1 MSITVPQTAYAEGP
15 RTKDL
20 LKVPALRAD
29 NSSMNI
35 TQTLEAQGPFD
46 PWAIT
51 RREARARANAFYRAN
66 GRKHAPRLLSA
77 TGKMLKSETPTVGI
91 ILRPGNASGLEACTW
106 RTRGCTAVCVLEESF
121 RGRDAGNRHARDLRT
136 LFLVADPQ
144 AFVTCVAGE
153 LEDLA
158 RKHGRVLFR
167 PNVASDLRW
176 EYIAPKLFRIAGVS
190 SYDYTKAD
198 PMRHR
203 GKVRGYRLVYSVSE
217 LPRSEDV
224 ALEYM
229 RAGGTAAVVLDAR
242 RHALPRTWR
251 GVRVIDGDLGDDRTR
266 DPRGVVVGLA
276 VKANGR
282 TDTTGFV
289 KRLELTVV

>member
-1 MSITVPQTAYAEGP
+1 MITVPQTAYAEGP

-20 LKVPALRAD
+20 LKVPAQRAD
-29 NSSMNI
+29 NPSMNL
-35 TQTLEAQGPFD
+35 TLALEAAGPFD
-46 PWAIT
+46 PRAIT
-51 RREARARANAFYRAN
+51 RREARARANAWYRAN
-66 GRKHAPRLLSA
+66 GRQHAPRLLSA
-77 TGKMLKSETPTVGI
+77 TGKMLKSATPTVGI

-136 LFLVADPQ
+136 YFLAEDPQ
-144 AFVTCVAGE
+144 AFVTVVYWE
-153 LEDLA
+153 LVDL
-158 RKHGRVLFR
+158 RDKYGRVLFR

-176 EYIAPKLFRIAGVS
+176 ERIAPALFRIPRVNA
-190 SYDYTKAD
+190 YDYTKAD

-203 GKVRGYRLVYSVSE
+203 DRIRNYRLVYSVSE
-217 LPRSEDV
+217 LPRSEEV

-251 GVRVIDGDLGDDRTR
+251 GMRVVDGDLGDDRTR